1 MELREFY
8 VVIERDDALG
18 FVGKA
23 PQLRECKSDGR
34 TIDELIGNMRKAID
48 HALKDDDLD
57 NHAEFIGVY
66 KCGRVATV
74 KKHEFYVV
82 VEKDEDGYFVGEAPQ
97 LRACFSQGLTLEEL
111 MENMEEVIGLVL
123 EYEKNNVGVS
133 ERFVGVQR
141 LAVEDRWAE
150 FRP

>member
-23 PQLRECKSDGR
+23 PQLRKCHSHGR
-34 TIDELIGNMRKAID
+34 TLDELIINMRKAID

-123 EYEKNNVGVS
+123 EYEENNVGVS

>member
-8 VVIERDDALG
+8 VVIEKDDVLG

-23 PQLRECKSDGR
+23 PQLRKCHSHGR
-34 TIDELIGNMRKAID
+34 TLDELIVNMRKAID

-57 NHAEFIGVY
+57 NHGDFIGVY
-66 KCGRVATV
+66 KCGRVATMN
-74 KKHEFYVV
+74 KHEFYVV

-97 LRACFSQGLTLEEL
+97 LKACYTQGLTLEEL
-111 MENMEEVIGLVL
+111 MENMEDVISLVL
-123 EYEKNNVGVS
+123 EFEENNAGVS

-141 LAVEDRWAE
+141 LALEDRWAE

>member
-1 MELREFY
+1 
-8 VVIERDDALG
+8 
-18 FVGKA
+18 
-23 PQLRECKSDGR
+23 
-34 TIDELIGNMRKAID
+34 MRKAID

-66 KCGRVATV
+66 KCGRVATI

>member
-1 MELREFY
+1 
-8 VVIERDDALG
+8 
-18 FVGKA
+18 
-23 PQLRECKSDGR
+23 
-34 TIDELIGNMRKAID
+34 MRKAID

-66 KCGRVATV
+66 KCGRVATI

-97 LRACFSQGLTLEEL
+97 LRACYSQGLTLEEL
-111 MENMEEVIGLVL
+111 MENMEEVIGLCL
-123 EYEKNNVGVS
+123 RDEENDPAVS
-133 ERFVGVQR
+133 ARFIGVQR
-141 LAVEDRWAE
+141 VVVQDSWAA

>member
-8 VVIERDDALG
+8 VLIERDDALG

-23 PQLRECKSDGR
+23 PQLRECKSHGR
-34 TIDELIGNMRKAID
+34 TIDELIGNMCKAID

-57 NHAEFIGVY
+57 NHADFIGVY

-141 LAVEDRWAE
+141 LAIEDRWAE